1 MRQACNWS
9 ILAFPAPLWCHP
21 RCHASVPCNDCWQE
35 LGIHISTGSMLRPE
49 LLQQVVFLVLVWCHV
64 HLHLHHILHSIVNSS
79 PYTLTG
85 SKFSLPPP
93 PWWSPSSFLIFF
105 SCAFHFLHFKRC
117 SRPNLNIWNIPY
129 WKYNPCN
136 VYNVQKLQ
144 MYCRVHNTPWLWF
157 TDKPYLV
164 ISDNFEH
171 QVMEQ
176 GKVLTSSKGLC
187 NKSIRIVIKCSSLE
201 YSTQN

>member
-105 SCAFHFLHFKRC
+105 SYAFHFLVRA
-117 SRPNLNIWNIPY
+117 SAWLNMWSSSPVRLSACPSVPVSFI
-129 WKYNPCN
+129 
-136 VYNVQKLQ
+136 V
-144 MYCRVHNTPWLWF
+144 
-157 TDKPYLV
+157 
-164 ISDNFEH
+164 
-171 QVMEQ
+171 VMQ
-176 GKVLTSSKGLC
+176 RRS
-187 NKSIRIVIKCSSLE
+187 
-201 YSTQN
+201 